1 MPVGKNQL
9 TPRQRKFAAEY
20 HVLCVSPDCDDPV
33 AEAARR
39 AGFAAKSAHSA
50 GSRVLHKDKVQ
61 AELARLSAEVAERH
75 KIDEDY
81 FVREFQEN
89 HRLAR
94 AGMPVLSRNGDPIMR
109 PDPITGTDE
118 PLMKVDI
125 TGSNKALETLA
136 KITGFMTERHDVTT
150 RRHIDDMDEAEL
162 AAERKKLDVEIA
174 RLKANDGNVVPL
186 RAVGD
191 DD

>member
-1 MPVGKNQL
+1 MPIDKDKL
-9 TPRQRKFAAEY
+9 TPKQRKLVQEY
-20 HVLCVSPDCDDPV
+20 HVLSVSPDCFDPV
-33 AEAARR
+33 AESAKR
-39 AGFAAKSAHSA
+39 AGYAEKSAHSA
-50 GSRVLHKDKVQ
+50 GSRVLNTDKAQ
-61 AELARLSAEVAERH
+61 AELARLGAEVAERH

-118 PLMKVDI
+118 PLMKIDI

-150 RRHIDDMDEAEL
+150 RRHLDDMDEAEL

-191 DD
+191 DE